1 MTLLGYLSYSSDKA
15 IPFDVIISDES
26 TTVC

>member
-1 MTLLGYLSYSSDKA
+1 MTLLGYLSYSSDKV
-15 IPFDVIISDES
+15 ISFNVIISDES